1 MELKSEGN
9 QLYQQGRYED
19 AVNKYNQAL
28 DAGGLRGRG
37 GREEASIH
45 ANLSLAHLKMGM
57 ATLAAKDAQ
66 ATQRADPKW
75 SRGYTREGEAL
86 AAMGR
91 QAEAA
96 RAFQNALALDPN
108 DQAAR
113 RATAVQSAP
122 TQQGMPQHPRGPV
135 HQGQPGPTPGYAP
148 PGPQPGMDRK
158 DAAQARDSYRNNWQT
173 DLMRAPCNDCRF
185 CCFAIFCSP
194 CASFILRKRA
204 LYGDMERYTCCA
216 GYMPC
221 SGKVR
226 ASNMPREWKRLW

>member
-9 QLYQQGRYED
+9 QLYQQGRFED

-28 DAGGLRGRG
+28 DAGAIRGRG

-45 ANLSLAHLKMGM
+45 ANLSLTHLKMGM

-66 ATQRADPKW
+66 AAQRADPKW
-75 SRGYTREGEAL
+75 SRGYTREGDAL
-86 AAMGR
+86 TAMGR
-91 QAEAA
+91 QADAS
-96 RAFQNALALDPN
+96 RAYQTALSLDPQ

-113 RATAVQSAP
+113 RAMAVQTAP
-122 TQQGMPQHPRGPV
+122 TQQGMPQHPRGPS
-135 HQGQPGPTPGYAP
+135 HPGQPGVTPGYAA

-158 DAAQARDSYRNNWQT
+158 EAAQARDSYRNHWQT
-173 DLMRAPCNDCRF
+173 DLLRAPCNDCKF
-185 CCFAIFCSP
+185 CCFSVFCSP

-226 ASNMPREWKRLW
+226 ATNATEKRM